1 MVSHLNH
8 AEIEHVSEKAPN
20 SWTAYD
26 LTMRGDQVWRAL
38 EHTWNVAHLFEA
50 RRLFT
55 DAFKSDPNSARI
67 CARLALTYIRAYAD
81 PAVAHFGNIDD
92 LRRGFELASKAISLD
107 PNLPFARSQLGWA
120 YFWMAQQDAAE
131 EEFTKAIALNPNFS
145 NFHYPAILVFG
156 GKAAKALDVLNAH
169 LRLDP
174 FHPPQVHAVH
184 GHALYMLRRHT
195 DAVAPLTECIRRGP
209 QVILGQIWLAATLV
223 RLNQPEAA
231 RTHAMEVR
239 ARAPQ
244 FTIKRWPALSL
255 YHNGNDADH
264 MIDALRQA
272 GFTDE

>member
-1 MVSHLNH
+1 
-8 AEIEHVSEKAPN
+8 
-20 SWTAYD
+20 
-26 LTMRGDQVWRAL
+26 L
-38 EHTWNVAHLFEA
+38 EQTWNVAHLFEA
-50 RRLFT
+50 RRLFA
-55 DAFKSDPNSARI
+55 DAFKTDPSSARI

-81 PAVAHFGNIDD
+81 PAVAHFGDVDD
-92 LRRGFELASKAISLD
+92 LKRGVELASKAISLD

-131 EEFTKAIALNPNFS
+131 EEFAKAIALNPNFS

-184 GHALYMLRRHT
+184 GHALYMLRRHA
-195 DAVAPLTECIRRGP
+195 DAVAPLSECIRRGP
-209 QVILGQIWLAATLV
+209 HVILGQIWLAATLV

-231 RTHAMEVR
+231 RALATEIR
-239 ARAPQ
+239 TRAPH
-244 FTIKRWPALSL
+244 FTVKRWPALSL
-255 YHNGNDADH
+255 YRDGNDADH

-272 GFTDE
+272 GFTDQ